1 MAAEQATLNAG
12 TSTVEAQQRATAVEE
27 KLVKTELQ
35 LGKMR
40 KVASDARRDTNT
52 EGRAFLALKA
62 RSLCRALTRRDQRDR
77 RLSEALLSMRR
88 NAASAARQ
96 QVRVQIRELASRGN
110 KKEPRQTPGEG
121 IRLGL
126 VVKLWS
132 ACSVI
137 QRLIEVPGNALVG
150 GDLTLR
156 CCCVTPE

>member
-35 LGKMR
+35 LAKMR
-40 KVASDARRDTNT
+40 KAASDARRDTNT